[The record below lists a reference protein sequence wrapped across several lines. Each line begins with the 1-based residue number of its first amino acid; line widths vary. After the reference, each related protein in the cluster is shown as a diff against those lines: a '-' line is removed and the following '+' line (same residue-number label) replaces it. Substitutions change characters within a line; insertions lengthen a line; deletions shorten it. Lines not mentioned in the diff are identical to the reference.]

1 MDKQNV
7 VYSYM
12 QYYSGTKMNEVLIY
26 GTTGMNSENIMLS
39 EKRLSEK
46 WHIIYDC
53 IYMKYPK

>member
-1 MDKQNV
+1 
-7 VYSYM
+7 
-12 QYYSGTKMNEVLIY
+12 MNEVLIY